1 MNDLYKLYNIDL
13 LNKYNK
19 YFTMFDNSNT
29 LEVLPDHTLKN
40 YKKDEEDSK
49 LKLRKLDVSFN
60 YVDIFAKKQKIFNSL
75 FPAKINKISYKVFKE
90 LEKNETLISN
100 LNSFKPAKGYSKVVE
115 YDQVKTIT
123 GRLINKHHSPKIL
136 TLPARHRKIFESR
149 WIKEGELL
157 QVDFKSLE
165 PRVIRKINK
174 KEFSFFA

>member
-75 FPAKINKISYKVFKE
+75 FPAKINKILSPH
-90 LEKNETLISN
+90 IS
-100 LNSFKPAKGYSKVVE
+100 SAHGIKPA
-115 YDQVKTIT
+115 
-123 GRLINKHHSPKIL
+123 
-136 TLPARHRKIFESR
+136 
-149 WIKEGELL
+149 
-157 QVDFKSLE
+157 
-165 PRVIRKINK
+165 
-174 KEFSFFA
+174 